1 MTHSRDKPEKKDTS
15 DPMASSDLT
24 PDFAKQYPH
33 KILIVEDNLINAKVL
48 VTILKKMGYS
58 ADVSENGEECLEA
71 LTCTHYD
78 IIFMDLQMPIMDGYQ
93 ATAGIINSDTITHPI
108 YISAF
113 TATARQED
121 RDACNASGM
130 HDFVAKPV
138 LPSHIFEVV
147 KRAHNWLEAAN

>member
-1 MTHSRDKPEKKDTS
+1 MADDEPFNISALLGIMRVLGLKNADELVDTCYNGQNLVDYVKKAVEEDDYQRYS
-15 DPMASSDLT
+15 LILT
-24 PDFAKQYPH
+24 D
-33 KILIVEDNLINAKVL
+33 
-48 VTILKKMGYS
+48 
-58 ADVSENGEECLEA
+58 C
-71 LTCTHYD
+71 
-78 IIFMDLQMPIMDGYQ
+78 QMPIMDGYQ

-130 HDFVAKPV
+130 HDFVAKPA